1 MKDET
6 NHMDNELKKFNHINS
21 TLGGI
26 FIKIHNKLINIKGV
40 VVDDLDST

>member
-21 TLGGI
+21 TLG
-26 FIKIHNKLINIKGV
+26 INSIYFK
-40 VVDDLDST
+40 